1 MDFEDCLKT
10 MAREGGSDLYLTTGA
25 PPSAKFN
32 GELRPLS
39 SDALPPGRTKELA
52 NQLMDDQQRREFDEK
67 LEMNLAV
74 SLSGIGRFRVN
85 IFKQRNE
92 VGMVVRYIVVDIPS
106 MNALGLPSI
115 ASDLI
120 CQKRGLL
127 LVVGATGS
135 GKSTSLA
142 SLIDHRNST
151 MGGHIVT
158 IEDPVE
164 FIHRHKK
171 SIVNQRELGV
181 DTRSWDNALKNT
193 LRQAPDVIYIG
204 EIRDRA
210 TMEYA
215 MSFAETGHLCV
226 STLHANNA
234 NQALE
239 RIINFFPEERHAQLL
254 MDLSLNLIGVLSQRL
269 IVSSAG
275 ARCAAIE
282 VLLASPLVKDLIL
295 QGDILSLKEVMEKS
309 VDQGMKTFDQ
319 ALLGLFHAGKIS
331 EEEAL
336 RNADSAN
343 NLRLKIKLANDGRMA
358 VAAGYRWR
366 PPTKIRSLIQ
376 PEGCPRRALTV

>member
-1 MDFEDCLKT
+1 
-10 MAREGGSDLYLTTGA
+10 
-25 PPSAKFN
+25 
-32 GELRPLS
+32 
-39 SDALPPGRTKELA
+39 
-52 NQLMDDQQRREFDEK
+52 MDDQQRREFDEK

-92 VGMVVRYIVVDIPS
+92 VGMVVRYLVVDIPS
-106 MNALGLPSI
+106 MNELGLPSI

-275 ARCAAIE
+275 ARCAAVE

-295 QGDILSLKEVMEKS
+295 QGDIQSLKEVMEKS

-319 ALLGLFHAGKIS
+319 ALLGLFHAGQIS

-343 NLRLKIKLANDGRMA
+343 NLRLKIKLANDGH
-358 VAAGYRWR
+358 VGGSG
-366 PPTKIRSLIQ
+366 SLSL
-376 PEGCPRRALTV
+376 ESSD

>member
-1 MDFEDCLKT
+1 M
-10 MAREGGSDLYLTTGA
+10 
-25 PPSAKFN
+25 
-32 GELRPLS
+32 
-39 SDALPPGRTKELA
+39 
-52 NQLMDDQQRREFDEK
+52 
-67 LEMNLAV
+67 
-74 SLSGIGRFRVN
+74 
-85 IFKQRNE
+85 
-92 VGMVVRYIVVDIPS
+92 
-106 MNALGLPSI
+106 
-115 ASDLI
+115 
-120 CQKRGLL
+120 
-127 LVVGATGS
+127 
-135 GKSTSLA
+135 
-142 SLIDHRNST
+142 
-151 MGGHIVT
+151 
-158 IEDPVE
+158 
-164 FIHRHKK
+164 
-171 SIVNQRELGV
+171 
-181 DTRSWDNALKNT
+181 
-193 LRQAPDVIYIG
+193 IYIG

-343 NLRLKIKLANDGRMA
+343 NLRLKIKLANDGRM
-358 VAAGYRWR
+358 GGGSGL
-366 PPTKIRSLIQ
+366 SL
-376 PEGCPRRALTV
+376 EGSD

>member
-1 MDFEDCLKT
+1 
-10 MAREGGSDLYLTTGA
+10 
-25 PPSAKFN
+25 
-32 GELRPLS
+32 
-39 SDALPPGRTKELA
+39 
-52 NQLMDDQQRREFDEK
+52 
-67 LEMNLAV
+67 
-74 SLSGIGRFRVN
+74 
-85 IFKQRNE
+85 
-92 VGMVVRYIVVDIPS
+92 
-106 MNALGLPSI
+106 
-115 ASDLI
+115 
-120 CQKRGLL
+120 
-127 LVVGATGS
+127 
-135 GKSTSLA
+135 
-142 SLIDHRNST
+142 

-239 RIINFFPEERHAQLL
+239 RIINFFPEERRAQLL
-254 MDLSLNLIGVLSQRL
+254 MDLSLNLIGILSQRL

-319 ALLGLFHAGKIS
+319 ALLSLFHAGKIS

-343 NLRLKIKLANDGRMA
+343 NLRLKIKLANDGR
-358 VAAGYRWR
+358 VGGGSGL
-366 PPTKIRSLIQ
+366 SL
-376 PEGCPRRALTV
+376 EGSD

>member
-1 MDFEDCLKT
+1 MVFESWLKT
-10 MAREGGSDLYLTTGA
+10 LADGGGSDLYLTTGA
-25 PPSAKFN
+25 PPSAKFD

-39 SDALPPGRTKELA
+39 DEKLSPGFTRDLA
-52 NQLMDDQQRREFDEK
+52 YELMDGQQAREFDEK
-67 LEMNLAV
+67 LEMNLAI
-74 SLSGIGRFRVN
+74 SLPGVGRFRVN

-92 VGMVVRYIVVDIPS
+92 VGMVARYIVVDIPP
-106 MNALGLPSI
+106 MQQLGLPSI
-115 ASDLI
+115 AADLI
-120 CQKRGLL
+120 TKKRGLL

-135 GKSTSLA
+135 GKSTTLA

-151 MGGHIVT
+151 TAGHIVT

-164 FIHRHKK
+164 FIHRHKQ

-181 DTRSWDNALKNT
+181 DTRSWENALKNT

-215 MSFAETGHLCV
+215 LSFAETGHLCV

-239 RIINFFPEERHAQLL
+239 RIVNFFPEERRPQLL
-254 MDLSLNLIGVLSQRL
+254 MDLSLNLLGIMSQRL
-269 IVSSAG
+269 IPTAEG
-275 ARCAAIE
+275 GRCAAIE

-295 QGDILSLKEVMEKS
+295 QGDIHALKDVMEKS
-309 VDQGMKTFDQ
+309 IDQGMKTFDQ
-319 ALLGLFHAGKIS
+319 ALFSLYYEGKITQ
-331 EEEAL
+331 EEAM

-343 NLRLKIKLANDGRMA
+343 NLRLKIKLASESG
-358 VAAGYRWR
+358 AGG
-366 PPTKIRSLIQ
+366 IGGLSL
-376 PEGCPRRALTV
+376 EETD

>member
-1 MDFEDCLKT
+1 MNFENWLKT
-10 MAREGGSDLYLTTGA
+10 LADEGGSDLYLTTGA
-25 PPSAKFN
+25 PPSAKFD

-39 SDALPPGRTKELA
+39 DERLSPGFTRDLA
-52 NQLMDDQQRREFDEK
+52 YELMDVQQAREFDEK
-67 LEMNLAV
+67 LEMNLAI
-74 SLSGIGRFRVN
+74 SLPGVGRFRVN

-92 VGMVVRYIVVDIPS
+92 VGMVVRYIVVDIPP
-106 MNALGLPSI
+106 MQQLGLPSI
-115 ASDLI
+115 AADLI
-120 CQKRGLL
+120 KKKRGLL

-135 GKSTSLA
+135 GKSTTLA

-151 MGGHIVT
+151 MAGHIVT

-164 FIHRHKK
+164 FIHRHKQ

-181 DTRSWDNALKNT
+181 DTRSWENALKNT

-215 MSFAETGHLCV
+215 VSFAETGHLCI

-239 RIINFFPEERHAQLL
+239 RIVNFFPEERRPQLL
-254 MDLSLNLIGVLSQRL
+254 MDLSLNLLGIMSQRL
-269 IVSSAG
+269 IPTAEG
-275 ARCAAIE
+275 GRCAAIE

-295 QGDILSLKEVMEKS
+295 QGDVHALKDIM
-309 VDQGMKTFDQ
+309 DQ
-319 ALLGLFHAGKIS
+319 ALFSLYHQGKITQ
-331 EEEAL
+331 EEAL

-343 NLRLKIKLANDGRMA
+343 NLRLKIKLASEGG
-358 VAAGYRWR
+358 AGG
-366 PPTKIRSLIQ
+366 IGGLSL
-376 PEGCPRRALTV
+376 EDAE